1 MSDSQATSAA
11 YADDETIDTDFVH
24 RLVRGAD
31 LLQAGDADQSR
42 VMLER
47 ALQLRPNNERGQNL
61 LALSYFKLGQLD
73 QAENIYRTLSLAHP
87 EDAALRVNLGLVLLK
102 KGRED
107 DAIALFETALELAP
121 DHRKAQNYI
130 GLAHMQKQDFAT
142 AKEWFDLSGNTQM
155 SERMSATLVGETPH
169 ASEEAA
175 RRGPG
180 GDDARFSP
188 AEATPIA
195 PSGHWMATL
204 SPAPQQT
211 HPPVERRAPEL
222 AAFTLAQRFDSPL
235 AEEAPAFS
243 VTNAM
248 VVVSVAGELFSRTD
262 GLLASFGNLDFKPEF
277 KRFRGRVTDK
287 PFGDAERRVM
297 RVTGAGQL
305 WIALNGRQFQ
315 TVEIGDEAAYFRE
328 DALFGFEESLLF
340 ENGRVPSRHSSDLQ
354 LVHLRGQ
361 GLALIVSKH
370 PPRAVE
376 IRKDE
381 PCRLPLDV
389 LLGWHGNVAPR
400 IVAMGSDDTA
410 SEAMAAVELSGEG
423 YALLDASF

>member
-1 MSDSQATSAA
+1 MSDPLATSAA
-11 YADDETIDTDFVH
+11 YADDETVDTDFVH

-47 ALQLRPNNERGQNL
+47 ALRLRPDNERGQNL

-73 QAENIYRTLSLAHP
+73 QAERIYRTLSAAHP

-130 GLAHMQKQDFAT
+130 GLAHMQKQAFAT
-142 AKEWFDLSGNTQM
+142 ARKWFDLSGNTQM
-155 SERMSATLVGETPH
+155 SERMAAALAGDAVVR
-169 ASEEAA
+169 EAE
-175 RRGPG
+175 RRGSG
-180 GDDARFSP
+180 GSEGVLSA

-204 SPAPQQT
+204 SPSPSPETTLDAAP
-211 HPPVERRAPEL
+211 PEL
-222 AAFTLAQRFDSPL
+222 ASFTLARRFDKPL
-235 AEEAPAFS
+235 AEGARAFTATETM
-243 VTNAM
+243 VT
-248 VVVSVAGELFSRTD
+248 VAVKGELFTRVD
-262 GLLASFGNLDFKPEF
+262 GLLASFGDIDFKPEF

-287 PFGDAERRVM
+287 PFGEAARRVM
-297 RVTGAGQL
+297 RVTGVGQL
-305 WIALNGRQFQ
+305 WIALNGLHYQ

-340 ENGRVPSRHSSDLQ
+340 ENGRVPSRHSNDLQ
-354 LVHLRGQ
+354 LVHLRGR
-361 GLALIVSKH
+361 GLALIVSKQR
-370 PPRAVE
+370 PRAIE
-376 IRKDE
+376 IRKNE
-381 PCRLPLDV
+381 PCRLPLEV

-400 IVAMGSDDTA
+400 IVALGSGEA
-410 SEAMAAVELSGEG
+410 SADALYAVELSGEG